1 VEVGSEDVR
10 LDEVTFAVLDVETT
24 GLTPQFGDRV
34 CEVAL
39 LRFRGDRELGR
50 FHTLVNPQRSISPGA
65 FAVNG
70 IRDQDLLDAPIF
82 AEIAPWLLDLLEE
95 STLVA
100 HNAPF
105 DLSFLAAE
113 FQICDLPLTVNPI
126 IDTLAL
132 ARRCY
137 RFPSNSLQTVAR
149 FLGVHTMGQHRA
161 LADVITTKMVFDRFL
176 SELRQKG
183 VLTLADLLAAQGGQ
197 VGLPEAEEIPLPPQ
211 IEEALQSGGSLQLR
225 YVSAAGE
232 ETQRVVSPFQV
243 TADSGHLYLVAFC
256 HLRDE
261 RRTFRLDRILD
272 MRSGT

>member
-1 VEVGSEDVR
+1 VEGESEDVR

-24 GLTPQFGDRV
+24 GLTPQLGDRV
-34 CEVAL
+34 CEIAL
-39 LRFRGDRELGR
+39 LRFRGREELGR
-50 FHTLVNPQRSISPGA
+50 FHSLVNPRRPISPGA

-70 IRDQDLLDAPIF
+70 IRDQDLAHAPTF
-82 AEIAPWLLDLLEE
+82 AEIAPLVLDLLEG
-95 STLVA
+95 STLIA

-113 FQICDLPLTVNPI
+113 FRICDLPLAFDSI

-132 ARRCY
+132 ARCCY

-149 FLGVHTMGQHRA
+149 LLGMDTMGQHRA

-176 SELRQKG
+176 ADLRRKG

-243 TADSGHLYLVAFC
+243 TAYSGHRYLVAFC

-261 RRTFRLDRILD
+261 QRTFRLDRIVD